1 MASGGHSSSRALE
14 TQLEEQRGLIS
25 QLQEEVLDRPTYK
38 HVVDALDVFRDS
50 A

>member
-14 TQLEEQRGLIS
+14 AQLEQQRGLIS
-25 QLQEEVLDRPTYK
+25 QLQEEVLDRLIFK

-50 A
+50 T